1 MNIIPK
7 AATLIIA
14 LTLSGCSSINKTM
27 ESWMG
32 HHQSDLVASWGPPQ
46 QVITDG
52 QGGSIFVYTANRA
65 FTSPGSSTTTV
76 VGSASGY
83 GNRAYGSAT
92 SITTYTPP
100 QTTSWS
106 AYRMFWINASGR
118 IYRWSW
124 KGL

>member
-83 GNRAYGSAT
+83 GNRVYGSAT